1 MIRLEVGLQSK
12 DCIIVLSTTTGGHA
26 VAHYVDTV
34 LEKLRELGHT
44 AKKLGIEKVAE
55 VAGIKPR
62 MVKKF
67 TVDPMTCNNADIRKI
82 TDAVKELTK
91 DKPE

>member
-1 MIRLEVGLQSK
+1 M
-12 DCIIVLSTTTGGHA
+12 
-26 VAHYVDTV
+26 AHYVDTV

>member
-1 MIRLEVGLQSK
+1 M
-12 DCIIVLSTTTGGHA
+12 
-26 VAHYVDTV
+26 AHYVDTV
-34 LEKLRELGHT
+34 LEGLREIGHT

-67 TVDPMTCNNADIRKI
+67 TVDPMACNNADIRKI
-82 TDAVKELTK
+82 TAAVKELTE